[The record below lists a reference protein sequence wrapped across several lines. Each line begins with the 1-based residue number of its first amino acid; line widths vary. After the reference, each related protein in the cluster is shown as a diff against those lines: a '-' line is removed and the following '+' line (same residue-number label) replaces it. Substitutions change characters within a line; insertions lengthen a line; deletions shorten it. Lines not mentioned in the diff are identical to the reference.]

1 MNKLIPYGHFFIDNK
16 DIAEVKNSLK
26 NKFITSGPYVH
37 KLETQ
42 VAKKLKV
49 SFCIS
54 CSSGTA
60 ALHLA
65 FMSLNLKKDD
75 VIIMPIINFI
85 ASTNVLSLMNKKIF
99 YADVDK
105 LTGQM
110 TPQTVKECIKKNKLK
125 KIKVILTMYLGGSP
139 DNILDFYKLKKKYKC
154 YIIEDACHALG
165 ASYSDRKKINFI
177 GSCVHSDICT
187 FSFHPLK
194 SITSGE
200 GGLITT
206 NNKTLSKK
214 IKLLRSHGIIKKNH
228 WDFNVK
234 APGLN
239 YRLSDINC
247 ALAYSQFLK
256 LNLFIKKR
264 SQIAKKYNTYFK
276 NFPNIFF
283 IRKIERNINSAWHL
297 FLLKI
302 RFENLNCDVISLIKY
317 LKKKKITV
325 QQHYTPIYKFDYYKW
340 IKKEDFPNAEK
351 YYKNTISLPI
361 FYKLENKSLIRVI
374 NAIKNFTTKKLSNN

>member
-16 DIAEVKNSLK
+16 DIAEVNKSLK

-37 KLETQ
+37 KLESQ
-42 VAKKLKV
+42 VEKKLNV

-65 FMSLNLKKDD
+65 FLSLNLKKND

-85 ASTNVLSLMNKKIF
+85 ASANILSLMNKKIF
-99 YADVDK
+99 YADVDRF
-105 LTGQM
+105 TGQM
-110 TPQTVKECIKKNKLK
+110 TPETVKECIKKNKLT

-139 DNILDFYKLKKKYKC
+139 DNVLGFYKLKKIYKC

-165 ASYSDRKKINFI
+165 ASYADKKKINFI
-177 GSCVHSDICT
+177 GSCAHSDICT

-256 LNLFIKKR
+256 LNLFIRKR
-264 SQIAKKYNTYFK
+264 SQIAKNYNTYFK
-276 NFPNIFF
+276 KFPNIFF
-283 IRKIERNINSAWHL
+283 IRKIERNVNSA
-297 FLLKI
+297 
-302 RFENLNCDVISLIKY
+302 
-317 LKKKKITV
+317 
-325 QQHYTPIYKFDYYKW
+325 
-340 IKKEDFPNAEK
+340 
-351 YYKNTISLPI
+351 
-361 FYKLENKSLIRVI
+361 
-374 NAIKNFTTKKLSNN
+374 